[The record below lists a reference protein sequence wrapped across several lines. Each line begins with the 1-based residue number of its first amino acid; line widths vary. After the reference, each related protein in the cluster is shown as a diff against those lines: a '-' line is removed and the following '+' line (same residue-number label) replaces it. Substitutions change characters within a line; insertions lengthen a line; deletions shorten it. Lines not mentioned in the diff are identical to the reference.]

1 MRPTYAL
8 QAAAYAQAVEE
19 MEGADV
25 VKCVVV
31 RIGKKPGDWCV
42 LCTGAGEDNG
52 IDHRKNWLRFPY
64 DSTLFATPLSPPAPV
79 AGSVL
84 CGGSP
89 GVVSL
94 ACFVCALR
102 ATSSE
107 RGLVVWACPRGG

>member
-1 MRPTYAL
+1 MRRGGVGIMRPTYAL

-52 IDHRKNWLRFPY
+52 IDHSKNWLRFPY
-64 DSTLFATPLSPPAPV
+64 EST
-79 AGSVL
+79 
-84 CGGSP
+84 C
-89 GVVSL
+89 
-94 ACFVCALR
+94 LR
-102 ATSSE
+102 SHY
-107 RGLVVWACPRGG
+107 LHLHP